1 MNVQLII
8 FEKYSNFSRSLVAAD
23 LAFYKN
29 HVKCMVG
36 LAQIVDNMEEIWD
49 KG

>member
-1 MNVQLII
+1 MYMYNHVYVNKMLC
-8 FEKYSNFSRSLVAAD
+8 YSLVAAD

-29 HVKCMVG
+29 HLKCMVG